1 LTVRVE
7 GAAFPGGGSS
17 KRKPVLI
24 TKGAMT
30 SGAIIEPG
38 RRLHI
43 RRDRRPVEH
52 NRHQARARPRAGERM
67 RAARPPQ

>member
-52 NRHQARARPRAGERM
+52 NRHQA
-67 RAARPPQ
+67 